1 VLVLV
6 ELVHM
11 FVVVV
16 VEQVVVVVELEH
28 TFVVVEPVAVV
39 GELDHMIV
47 VEKHKLEELVLEVVV
62 VVVEVVLGSNNH
74 FCNYIDQYQKQDWQ
88 GM

>member
-11 FVVVV
+11 FVVEV
-16 VEQVVVVVELEH
+16 VEQVVAVVELEH
-28 TFVVVEPVAVV
+28 MFVVE
-39 GELDHMIV
+39 G
-47 VEKHKLEELVLEVVV
+47 HKFEELVLEAVV

-74 FCNYIDQYQKQDWQ
+74 FCSYIDHYQKQDWQ

>member
-1 VLVLV
+1 V

-11 FVVVV
+11 LVVEVVELVVAVVVLEHKFVVEV
-16 VEQVVVVVELEH
+16 VEQ
-28 TFVVVEPVAVV
+28 VAVV

-47 VEKHKLEELVLEVVV
+47 IEEHKLEELGLEVVV
-62 VVVEVVLGSNNH
+62 VVVEVVLGSSNH
-74 FCNYIDQYQKQDWQ
+74 FCSYIDHYQKQDWQ

>member
-1 VLVLV
+1 VL
-6 ELVHM
+6 
-11 FVVVV
+11 
-16 VEQVVVVVELEH
+16 VVVELEH
-28 TFVVVEPVAVV
+28 KFVVVEQVAVV

-47 VEKHKLEELVLEVVV
+47 VEEHKLEELVLEVVV

-74 FCNYIDQYQKQDWQ
+74 FCNYIDHYQKQDWQ